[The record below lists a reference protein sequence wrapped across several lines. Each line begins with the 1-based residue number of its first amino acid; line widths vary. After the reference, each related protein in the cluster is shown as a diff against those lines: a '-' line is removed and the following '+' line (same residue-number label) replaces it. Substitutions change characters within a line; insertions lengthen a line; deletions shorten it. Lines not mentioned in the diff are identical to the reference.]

1 MPRDMGRFFRLLQ
14 GVLGAFALGASLPA
28 LADEV
33 FVIRKAG
40 EAAQAQLLEKLERE
54 LGGGVRLT
62 QHALPADEV
71 VTAPA
76 LPGGVDLVVTIGID
90 AARAYL
96 AAGHEIPLL
105 AVMVPRLAYSGL
117 QEIRSRKLKL
127 TAVFVDQ
134 PLVRQLELIRTVL
147 PDARRIGV
155 VQGPATA
162 DAAADLERLVR
173 DKGLVLVSH
182 PAARDTELYPALQD
196 VLQSADALLALP
208 DPAIVNA
215 ATAQN
220 LLLTSFR
227 YRKPVF
233 GYSAAYVRAGALASV
248 YSTPAQI
255 GETAAQRIRELLAA
269 RGGAEPI
276 YPRHFSVAV
285 NRALAAS
292 LGLQIPDDAKIMES
306 MQRLEL
312 RR

>member
-14 GVLGAFALGASLPA
+14 GVLGAFALGASLSA
-28 LADEV
+28 LANEV

-40 EAAQAQLLEKLERE
+40 EAAQVQLLEKLERE
-54 LGGGVRLT
+54 LGGSIRLT
-62 QHALPADEV
+62 QHALPADED

-76 LPGGVDLVVTIGID
+76 LPGGVELVVTIGID

-117 QEIRSRKLKL
+117 QEIRPRKLKL

-162 DAAADLERLVR
+162 EAVAELERLAR

-182 PAARDTELYPALQD
+182 PAARDTELYLALQD

-208 DPAIVNA
+208 DPVIVNA

-292 LGLQIPDDAKIMES
+292 LGLQIPDDAKVMES
-306 MQRLEL
+306 MQRLEPQ
-312 RR
+312 R

>member
-1 MPRDMGRFFRLLQ
+1 MGRFFRLLQ
-14 GVLGAFALGASLPA
+14 GLLGALVLGAALPA
-28 LADEV
+28 LANEV

-40 EAAQAQLLEKLERE
+40 EAAQAQLLEQLERE
-54 LGGGVRLT
+54 LGTGVHLT
-62 QHALPADEV
+62 QHALPADEDLA
-71 VTAPA
+71 APA
-76 LPGGVDLVVTIGID
+76 LPGGVDLVVTLGVD

-105 AVMVPRLAYSGL
+105 AVMVPRLAYLGL
-117 QEIRSRKLKL
+117 QEVRPRNLKL

-134 PLVRQLELIRTVL
+134 PLGRQLELIRTVL

-162 DAAADLERLVR
+162 DAVADLERLAR
-173 DKGLVLVSH
+173 DKGLTLVRH
-182 PAARDTELYPALQD
+182 AATRDTELYPALQR

-208 DPAIVNA
+208 DPLIVNA

-255 GETAAQRIRELLAA
+255 GKTAAQRIRELLAA
-269 RGGAEPI
+269 NGGTDPI

-292 LGLQIPDDAKIMES
+292 LGLQIPDDAKVLES
-306 MQRLEL
+306 MQKLEP
-312 RR
+312 RQ

>member
-1 MPRDMGRFFRLLQ
+1 MGRFFRLLQ
-14 GVLGAFALGASLPA
+14 GVLGAFAFGVSLSA
-28 LADEV
+28 LANEV
-33 FVIRKAG
+33 FVIHKGG

-54 LGGGVRLT
+54 LGAGVHVT
-62 QHALPADEV
+62 QHALPADGDA
-71 VTAPA
+71 TAPA
-76 LPGGVDLVVTIGID
+76 LPAGVDLVVTLGVD
-90 AARAYL
+90 AARTYL
-96 AAGHEIPLL
+96 AAGYETPLL
-105 AVMVPRLAYSGL
+105 AVMVPRLAYLGL
-117 QEIRSRKLKL
+117 QEVRPRKLKL
-127 TAVFVDQ
+127 TAVFIDQ
-134 PLVRQLELIRTVL
+134 PLVRQLELIRAVL
-147 PDARRIGV
+147 PAARRIGV

-162 DAAADLERLVR
+162 DAVADLERLAQ
-173 DKGLVLVSH
+173 DKGLTLVSH

-208 DPAIVNA
+208 DPIIVNA

-220 LLLTSFR
+220 LLLTSFK

-292 LGLQIPDDAKIMES
+292 LGLQIPDDAKLMES
-306 MQRLEL
+306 MQRLEP